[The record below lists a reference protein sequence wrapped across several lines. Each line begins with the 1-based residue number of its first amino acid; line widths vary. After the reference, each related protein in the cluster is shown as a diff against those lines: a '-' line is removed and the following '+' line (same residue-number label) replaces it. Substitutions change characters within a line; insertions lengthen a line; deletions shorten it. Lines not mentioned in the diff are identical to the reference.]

1 MSQKKALDSQA
12 IPFFARFLVEG
23 EEPPQPETPTPFTWK
38 WPSDSEDC

>member
-23 EEPPQPETPTPFTWK
+23 E
-38 WPSDSEDC
+38 